1 MRYQGSYEAKSMT
14 SEYIISLG
22 ELSTLEEDEPD
33 DDFFM
38 PVPPE
43 DLFYAKSAVD
53 EVLSYYEMKASAVP
67 DGIVL
72 HEAKLIGPT
81 LVEELQEAITRV
93 WQDAQARN
101 ANSDNQ

>member
-1 MRYQGSYEAKSMT
+1 MKFMGSHDTKSMT
-14 SEYIISLG
+14 SDYQIAMG
-22 ELSTLEEDEPD
+22 ELSQMEEDEPED
-33 DDFFM
+33 EVFI
-38 PVPPE
+38 PIPPS

-81 LVEELQEAITRV
+81 LIKELKSAIAEVERDV
-93 WQDAQARN
+93 RARN
-101 ANSDNQ
+101 ANSGDQ